1 MSIIIDLMGVLYIF
15 DDMKVPPIPF
25 SLNSCAIAS
34 LGLVIAVAGCVN
46 VKTEPIRIEPIYI
59 EITVNHKIQKEL
71 DNVFA
76 DIDAASETADFNPG
90 AAKAK

>member
-1 MSIIIDLMGVLYIF
+1 
-15 DDMKVPPIPF
+15 MKVPPIPVF
-25 SLNSCAIAS
+25 LNTCAIAS
-34 LGLVIAVAGCVN
+34 LCLGIAASGCVN